1 MKIFVDSS
9 VLIEY
14 IKDSRPD
21 LLEKLISSNHDL
33 HTNGIVFSEFMFYYL
48 AVIGEKS
55 PLTIKENKQIKTTIE
70 KYNPIDLFSYFITL
84 PVDNDTVMLSYEF
97 MKKYNLLPNDALI
110 LATTKLNGIE
120 NIATFDNNDFDIP
133 CISESINM
141 INSEKD
147 IK

>member
-9 VLIEY
+9 ILVEY

-21 LLEKLISSNHDL
+21 LLEKLISSNHYL
-33 HTNGIVFSEFMFYYL
+33 YTNGIVFSEFMFYYL

-55 PLTIKENKQIKTTIE
+55 PLAVKESKKIKSIME
-70 KYNPIDLFSYFITL
+70 KHDPIDLFSYFITL
-84 PVDNDTVMLSYEF
+84 PIDNEILLLSYEF

-110 LATTKLNGIE
+110 LATTKLSGIE
-120 NIATFDNNDFDIP
+120 SIATFDNNDFDIP
-133 CISESINM
+133 CISESINI
-141 INSEKD
+141 INSVMD